1 MREEVEELKKEVKE
15 IKKEEESFAMEL
27 LKDQRKQNKRLF
39 VIWLVTFVAFLGLL
53 TYTIWLINDI
63 EVIETDEYTQ
73 EITDF
78 ESIDGSTIIN
88 GGK

>member
-1 MREEVEELKKEVKE
+1 MREEVEELKKEVQE
-15 IKKEEESFAMEL
+15 IKEESFAMEL

>member
-1 MREEVEELKKEVKE
+1 MVKYWLLLYWVFYP
-15 IKKEEESFAMEL
+15 IKKEEESFAL
-27 LKDQRKQNKRLF
+27 SILSDYKKQVKRMF
-39 VIWLVTFVAFLGLL
+39 IVWIITFVAFLGLL

-63 EVIETDEYTQ
+63 EVVETDEYTQ